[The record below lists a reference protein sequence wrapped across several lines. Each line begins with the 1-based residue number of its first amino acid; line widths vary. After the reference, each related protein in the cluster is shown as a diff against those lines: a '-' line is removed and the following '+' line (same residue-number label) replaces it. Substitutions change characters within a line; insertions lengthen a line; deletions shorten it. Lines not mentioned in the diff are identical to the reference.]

1 MRLPNHPVLHRRF
14 EGLAVFIFC
23 LAVYYLSGFGWLMFA
38 LLFFLPD
45 AGAIGYLK
53 SPRLGGMMYNLTH
66 WYVWPVLLVGISY
79 IMTLRGIS
87 GPTVT
92 PHLMPIALIWGA
104 HIAFDRML
112 GWGLKTEESFYHTDM
127 GQKSRWPRKD

>member
-1 MRLPNHPVLHRRF
+1 MLPNHPVRHRRIEALF
-14 EGLAVFIFC
+14 FFLAC
-23 LAVYYLSGFGWLMFA
+23 LVIYFMSGFSWIMFL

-53 SPRLGGMMYNLTH
+53 SPRLGGIMYNLTH
-66 WYVWPVLLVGISY
+66 WYVWPVLLLAASY
-79 IMTLRGIS
+79 VLSLRGMS

-92 PHLMPIALIWGA
+92 PNLMPIALIWAA
-104 HIAFDRML
+104 HISFDRML

-127 GQKSRWPRKD
+127 GLKPRYGRKS

>member
-1 MRLPNHPVLHRRF
+1 MLPNHPVRHRRI
-14 EGLAVFIFC
+14 EGLAVFLFC
-23 LAVYYLSGFGWLMFA
+23 VAVYFMSGFGWLMFI

-53 SPRLGGMMYNLTH
+53 SPRLGGIMYNLTH
-66 WYVWPVLLVGISY
+66 WYVWPILLVGISY
-79 IMTLRGIS
+79 VMTLRGMS
-87 GPTVT
+87 GPTFT

-127 GQKSRWPRKD
+127 GLKHRIGRKS